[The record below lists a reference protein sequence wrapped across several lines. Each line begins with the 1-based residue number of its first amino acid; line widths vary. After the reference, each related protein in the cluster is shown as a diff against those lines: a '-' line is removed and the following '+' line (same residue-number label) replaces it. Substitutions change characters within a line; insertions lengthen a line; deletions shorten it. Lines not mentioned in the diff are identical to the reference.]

1 MAKFTPRKS
10 APSATNKNYIHS
22 SKGGHNRCILI
33 TGKSCLPN
41 CVGYAWGRWRE
52 LLGKAHN
59 LSLGNAE
66 NWYPNTADGYK
77 RGKTPKLGAV
87 ICWRKGQTYNEG
99 DGAGH
104 VAVVEEIKSNGDIV
118 TSESVY
124 GGERFRTRTY
134 TKASGYKLA
143 NHVFQGF
150 IYPPVTFELEKPKKT
165 KAKAKYKTGDYRVN
179 TDVLTVRKG
188 PGTNYD
194 YVRFNQLTTNAKEQV
209 LANCGYNAN
218 GYVKGVE
225 CTVSEIKNEIWGKT
239 PSGWICLDYCVKM

>member
-1 MAKFTPRKS
+1 MAKFKERKS
-10 APSATNKNYIHS
+10 APSGTNKNFLHT

-33 TGKSCLPN
+33 AGKSCLPN

-59 LSLGNAE
+59 LSTGNAE

-77 RGKTPKLGAV
+77 RGKTPRLGAV
-87 ICWRKGQTYNEG
+87 ICWRKGQTYNES

-104 VAVVEEIKSNGDIV
+104 VAVIEEIKANGDIV

-124 GGERFRTRTY
+124 GGERFRTRSY
-134 TKASGYKLA
+134 TKASGYKLSG
-143 NHVFQGF
+143 HVFQGF
-150 IYPPVTFELEKPKKT
+150 IYPPVNFEA
-165 KAKAKYKTGDYRVN
+165 AKAKYTVGDYKV
-179 TDVLTVRKG
+179 TADVLTVRKG
-188 PGTNYD
+188 PGTDYD
-194 YVRFNQLTTNAKEQV
+194 YVRFTGLTANAKTQV
-209 LANCGYNAN
+209 LENCGYNAN

-239 PSGWICLDYCVKM
+239 PSGWICLDYCVKV